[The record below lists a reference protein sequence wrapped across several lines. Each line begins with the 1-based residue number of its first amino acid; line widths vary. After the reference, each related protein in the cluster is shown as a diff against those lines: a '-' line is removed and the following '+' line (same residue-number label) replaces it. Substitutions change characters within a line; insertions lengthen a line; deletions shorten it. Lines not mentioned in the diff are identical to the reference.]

1 MTQKTTGPPGR
12 PILPPEAEDEILN
25 TLFTN
30 MRISSGEIAAI
41 LKKHNVSGDTE
52 LLQDRYR
59 KQLGQRLMASI
70 RDEQGRRE
78 VLARGSEYIVLEC
91 CNDRQALQ
99 AIRRR
104 IQSQMNGL
112 EVSSMKVG
120 GRIHVLER
128 FLARFSGSSPGSER
142 RADHGPERNAPGD
155 PGVSRRLC
163 PPGNHTEGAGSSAK
177 GSGKERTG
185 VPAPQRRLQRGPAPG
200 KFFREKVGCPAS
212 RVGRLLPK
220 AVLPGGDDPVL

>member
-1 MTQKTTGPPGR
+1 MNKEHPARAAGPPGR
-12 PILPPEAEDEILN
+12 PALPPEAEAEIMERLSA
-25 TLFTN
+25 N
-30 MRISSGEIAAI
+30 MKITSEEIAAI
-41 LKKHNVSGDTE
+41 LAKHGVSGDVDA
-52 LLQDRYR
+52 LQNAYR
-59 KQLGQRLMASI
+59 KRVGQRLMASI

-128 FLARFSGSSPGSER
+128 FLARFR
-142 RADHGPERNAPGD
+142 K
-155 PGVSRRLC
+155 
-163 PPGNHTEGAGSSAK
+163 AG
-177 GSGKERTG
+177 
-185 VPAPQRRLQRGPAPG
+185 
-200 KFFREKVGCPAS
+200 
-212 RVGRLLPK
+212 
-220 AVLPGGDDPVL
+220 